1 MRLSGNP
8 VSQLFMKQIQSLW
21 LWTEVNIYPTIHFFF
36 PNLERRKMQ
45 MVDVCRI
52 IMTFQPS
59 CFADSE
65 SDFITTC
72 KRSLRRLC
80 FYTCLSIHRG
90 STWAGASRAGTPLGT
105 CQQVHH
111 PLAGTPPRAG
121 TPPGRY
127 IPQAG
132 TPPGQVHPLGR
143 YTPRHPW
150 AGTPLGNACWDMVN
164 KWAVSILLEC
174 ILVWNF
180 FHWVRR
186 WPFTFAFVQCE

>member
-45 MVDVCRI
+45 MVDVCWI

-90 STWAGASRAGTPLGT
+90 STWAGASRAGTP
-105 CQQVHH
+105 
-111 PLAGTPPRAG
+111 
-121 TPPGRY
+121 
-127 IPQAG
+127 
-132 TPPGQVHPLGR
+132 PGQVHPLGR

-150 AGTPLGNACWDMVN
+150 AGTPPGKACWDMVN
-164 KWAVSILLEC
+164 KWAVRILLEC
-174 ILVWNF
+174 ILVKSTMEVISTN
-180 FHWVRR
+180 V
-186 WPFTFAFVQCE
+186 TFAIAFLWCERGLTHWFSPVRTKLH